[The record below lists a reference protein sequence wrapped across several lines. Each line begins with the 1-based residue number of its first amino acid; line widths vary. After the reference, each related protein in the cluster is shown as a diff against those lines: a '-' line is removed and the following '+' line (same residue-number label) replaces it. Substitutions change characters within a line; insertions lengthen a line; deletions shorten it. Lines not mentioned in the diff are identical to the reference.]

1 METSYEPLYQ
11 KIYNDIREKIKSG
24 ALPLGTKVPTEFELM
39 EQYSVSRIT
48 TARALKELAN
58 DGYIQ
63 RTRKNGSTVIAT
75 DGESPAPPEE
85 RPREA
90 VAPSAVYEH
99 IPLLMPFSASQ
110 FDILSSIQREAQNSH
125 YLITLFNSEKRLD
138 REREILD
145 QISRMNIGGLICLPI
160 ESYQNLSLYTKLQAQ
175 KIPIVFM
182 DRQLPYIDIPYVSTN
197 NYDAMYNLT
206 QWLINQGHKRIA
218 FYCHDLNTHNELLR
232 FKGYIAA
239 LTDNGIQLNS
249 QFVAELKKNDVE
261 DIMLRENN
269 PDAAHRV
276 NQYLKDIMALEAPPT
291 ALICAFDLLA
301 SYVEQQAN
309 LLKISIPDDLSL
321 TGFDNSSLCSHLEIP
336 LTSVAQ
342 NYEAIGKKVIELMNA
357 LRSGQPVQSEY
368 LMSSS
373 IVERASVRKL
383 SQ

>member
-145 QISRMNIGGLICLPI
+145 QISRMNIGGLICLGGSR
-160 ESYQNLSLYTKLQAQ
+160 EYFRNKSA
-175 KIPIVFM
+175 
-182 DRQLPYIDIPYVSTN
+182 
-197 NYDAMYNLT
+197 
-206 QWLINQGHKRIA
+206 
-218 FYCHDLNTHNELLR
+218 
-232 FKGYIAA
+232 GY
-239 LTDNGIQLNS
+239 
-249 QFVAELKKNDVE
+249 
-261 DIMLRENN
+261 
-269 PDAAHRV
+269 
-276 NQYLKDIMALEAPPT
+276 
-291 ALICAFDLLA
+291 
-301 SYVEQQAN
+301 
-309 LLKISIPDDLSL
+309 
-321 TGFDNSSLCSHLEIP
+321 
-336 LTSVAQ
+336 
-342 NYEAIGKKVIELMNA
+342 
-357 LRSGQPVQSEY
+357 
-368 LMSSS
+368 
-373 IVERASVRKL
+373 
-383 SQ
+383 

>member
-48 TARALKELAN
+48 TARALKEL

-175 KIPIVFM
+175 KIPIVVA
-182 DRQLPYIDIPYVSTN
+182 P
-197 NYDAMYNLT
+197 
-206 QWLINQGHKRIA
+206 NQ
-218 FYCHDLNTHNELLR
+218 
-232 FKGYIAA
+232 
-239 LTDNGIQLNS
+239 
-249 QFVAELKKNDVE
+249 
-261 DIMLRENN
+261 
-269 PDAAHRV
+269 
-276 NQYLKDIMALEAPPT
+276 
-291 ALICAFDLLA
+291 
-301 SYVEQQAN
+301 
-309 LLKISIPDDLSL
+309 IPDIQVQSD
-321 TGFDNSSLCSHLEIP
+321 
-336 LTSVAQ
+336 SVAD
-342 NYEAIGKKVIELMNA
+342 
-357 LRSGQPVQSEY
+357 QS
-368 LMSSS
+368 
-373 IVERASVRKL
+373 RA
-383 SQ
+383 